1 MWVTALDLCIGKY
14 RIKGESTSIPARM
27 QKAVDFTIEHNIIP
41 EVEFRQ
47 LEDLG
52 KMVDEMQAMK
62 ATKRMVV
69 AF

>member
-1 MWVTALDLCIGKY
+1 MK
-14 RIKGESTSIPARM
+14 
-27 QKAVDFTIEHNIIP
+27 KAVDFTVAHNIIP
-41 EVEFRQ
+41 EVEFRP

-69 AF
+69 TF